1 MSTATILDYGVGNL
15 MSVRRAFEKCGA
27 NVRISRDPKE
37 VSESARLVIPG
48 VGAFGSCMRALEQND
63 LSEAVCDFARTG
75 RPTLGICVGM
85 QMLFDASEEFGEHQG
100 LGLIPGRVVAVPG
113 TTLSGNSH
121 KIPHI
126 GWTGI
131 YPASAA
137 TADWDATILA
147 RTPPGTAMYFVH
159 SFTGV
164 PKHSEH
170 RLADADYGGRR
181 VSAVVRRDNIFGTQ
195 FHPEKSGEAG
205 LDIIRSF
212 LLLGDNRA

>member
-1 MSTATILDYGVGNL
+1 MPTATILDYGVGNL

-27 NVRISRDPKE
+27 DVRISRDPKD
-37 VSESARLVIPG
+37 VCESARLVIPG

-85 QMLFDASEEFGEHQG
+85 QMLFDASEEFGDHQG
-100 LGLIPGRVVAVPG
+100 LGLIPGRVIALPG
-113 TTLSGNSH
+113 TTISGVPH

-126 GWTGI
+126 GWTEI
-131 YPASAA
+131 QPSSDAA
-137 TADWDATILA
+137 AGWDATVLA
-147 RTPPGTAMYFVH
+147 RTSPGTAMYFVH

-164 PKHSEH
+164 PERPEH

-205 LDIIRSF
+205 LNIIRCF
-212 LLLGDNRA
+212 LSLGEG